1 MNINIKNN
9 NICPIC
15 KSKSNFIFNSKNDK
29 NIFECIN
36 IDCGHFFT
44 PPNNLSQGIC
54 PRGDDIETESDD
66 YLRTYDERNT
76 RLLKFLRNYLPID
89 LKKINFL
96 DFGAGNAHVS
106 RTFKSILKDNV
117 NIYCL
122 ESNPLCKNLYSKY
135 KLIQLDGVNEVPNH
149 IDLIYMIE
157 VIEHLVDPLE
167 ALNALNSKLSNTGHL
182 FLSTPCAEAN
192 EKNTNA
198 FDTPS
203 HLHFFTERSLN
214 MALEKCGFE
223 PIFYKFISEMYPF
236 PSKKLHYNLY
246 YLVKNLLVKFLGFH
260 IFNSKITHLVGIT
273 KPVLHSHRLNNTKI
287 KEK

>member
-1 MNINIKNN
+1 MTNLNITK

-15 KSKSNFIFNSKNDK
+15 KSQSNFIFNSKNNK

-36 IDCGHFFT
+36 INCGHFFT
-44 PPNNLSQGIC
+44 PPDNLSQGIC
-54 PRGDDIETESDD
+54 SRNHDIESESDD
-66 YLRTYDERNT
+66 YYRAYHERNI
-76 RLLKFLRNYLPID
+76 RLLKFFKNYLPIG

-106 RTFKSILKDNV
+106 RTFKSILKDDV

-135 KLIQLDGVNEVPNH
+135 KLIQLEGINEVSNH

-167 ALNALNSKLSNTGHL
+167 VLNSLRPKLNDTGHL
-182 FLSTPCAEAN
+182 FLSTPCGEAN

-203 HLHFFTERSLN
+203 HIHFFTERSLN
-214 MALEKCGFE
+214 MALERCGFE
-223 PIFYKFISEMYPF
+223 PIIFKFIPEMYPS
-236 PSKKLHYNLY
+236 PSKNLCHKLY
-246 YLVKNLLVKFLGFH
+246 YSAKNVLIKFMGFR
-260 IFNSKITHLVGIT
+260 IFKSKITHLVGIT
-273 KPVLHSHRLNNTKI
+273 KPVLHSYSLNQTEFKAQ
-287 KEK
+287 